1 MKQYE
6 IGDKINGE
14 YEVLNVFGGEGQS
27 GMGVVYLVESK
38 SYFEPF
44 VIKTFQGT
52 TEDQIT
58 RFKTEA
64 EAWVEVGI
72 HENIVQ
78 ALFADLINDRL
89 FIGAEYIAKDEYNRN
104 TISDYLEIGGYS
116 DDMILKWAFQ
126 FCWAMQRV
134 LEREIQSHR
143 DIKPDNLMVDA
154 NGNLKVVDF
163 GLSKYNEEFGK
174 LKPKRINVFE
184 RLKNAFSGNK
194 SNPSLTQKG
203 TFMGTILYASPEQ
216 LMDSSSVDFRSDIYS
231 FGIVLYQLI
240 TRGKYPYSTIGITT
254 VEELAI
260 MHLREPIIE
269 VNHFLFPIIK
279 KCLSRSPLERYS
291 SYQELTRVLKK
302 LCAKLNK
309 GIPVENKNDS
319 SQLKETF
326 IKAYSALA
334 LSKYDIAEKNIELY
348 LNNEEN
354 DSTALLLAGRIK
366 YELNKIPEAEQ
377 FLIKSLSLDPFNPK
391 TYNNLGLIYG
401 KQEELKKG
409 ISYLNKSIQLD
420 SLNSGAHSNLAILQ
434 LKNNECE
441 SAYESILKALEI
453 APDKKT
459 LVFNA
464 NNLSVKFIE
473 KGEIRLAQN
482 LLEQVSKIDSKNF
495 DTWFNLGL
503 VLQERNILIKAVKA
517 FQKANEINSADDAV
531 IIRLIKLFAQMSIEM
546 ERPENMKFAIHYC
559 DNLIDNG
566 KEILK
571 ANLWKAQYL
580 SYMGQFSKG
589 INLLKNL
596 SGQNPDNDTIH
607 ITMAQLYLNEGKA
620 IQASEHLERCK
631 DLMVKNNNYT
641 PDNQALISELEQQIT
656 TANNGYN
663 Q

>member
-1 MKQYE
+1 MKQYK

-14 YEVLNVFGGEGQS
+14 YKVLNVFGGEGQS
-27 GMGVVYLVESK
+27 GMGVVYLVESN
-38 SYFEPF
+38 SYIEPF

-64 EAWVEVGI
+64 EAWIEVGI

-78 ALFADLINDRL
+78 ALFAVLINEQL
-89 FIGAEYIAKDEYNRN
+89 FIGAEYIAKDEYKRN

-116 DDMILKWAFQ
+116 DDMIINWTFQ
-126 FCWAMQRV
+126 FCWAMQRA
-134 LEREIQSHR
+134 LERGIQSHR
-143 DIKPDNLMVDA
+143 DIKPDNLMVNA
-154 NGNLKVVDF
+154 NGILKVVDF

-240 TRGKYPYSTIGITT
+240 TRGKYPYSTIGKTT

-260 MHLREPIIE
+260 MHLKEPIIE
-269 VNHFLFPIIK
+269 VNHFLFPIIR
-279 KCLSRSPLERYS
+279 KCLSRSPLERFS
-291 SYQELTRVLKK
+291 SYQELISTLKK
-302 LCAKLNK
+302 VCKNLKK
-309 GIPVENKNDS
+309 EIPVENKNDS

-326 IKAYSALA
+326 IKAFSALA
-334 LSKYDIAEKNIELY
+334 LEKYDVAEENIELY
-348 LNNEEN
+348 LNKEEN
-354 DSTALLLAGRIK
+354 DSTALLLAGHIK

-377 FLIKSLSLDPFNPK
+377 FLTKSLSLNPYNPK

-401 KQEELKKG
+401 KKEEFEKG
-409 ISYLNKSIQLD
+409 ISFLNKSIELD
-420 SLNSGAHSNLAILQ
+420 SLNSGAYSNLAILQ
-434 LKNNECE
+434 LKNNEFE
-441 SAYESILKALEI
+441 RAHGSILKALEI
-453 APDKKT
+453 APDKKA
-459 LVFNA
+459 LLFNA

-473 KGEIRLAQN
+473 KGEIRLAQS
-482 LLEQVSKIDSKNF
+482 LLEQISKIDPNNF

-503 VLQERNILIKAVKA
+503 VLQERRVLIKAAKA
-517 FQKANEINSADDAV
+517 FQKANEIDSTDDAV

-559 DNLIDNG
+559 DNLINNG

-596 SGQNPDNDTIH
+596 SAQNPDNDTIH
-607 ITMAQLYLNEGKA
+607 ITMAQLYLNEGETKP
-620 IQASEHLERCK
+620 ASEHLERCK

-656 TANNGYN
+656 TANNGYKT
-663 Q
+663 